1 MDAIELVYEG
11 KDLTIT
17 SETLKGLGVKKGDK
31 LQIRSVKRS
40 HKKPV
45 LESANFSEEEK
56 VRRETILKDTWGA
69 WTEEEGETAEKAIR
83 ELRAE
88 RQPRNLQ

>member
-17 SETLKGLGVKKGDK
+17 NETLKKLGVKRGDK
-31 LQIRSVKRS
+31 LQLRTIKRFR
-40 HKKPV
+40 KKPV
-45 LESANFSEEEK
+45 LEPANFSEEEK
-56 VRRETILKDTWGA
+56 ARRKAILKETWGA
-69 WTEEEGETAEKAIR
+69 WTDEEGEAAEKAIR

-88 RQPRNLQ
+88 WQPRDSL

>member
-11 KDLTIT
+11 KDLTVS
-17 SETLKGLGVKKGDK
+17 SESLRALGAKEGDK
-31 LQIRSVKRS
+31 VQIRTVRRS
-40 HKKPV
+40 RKKAV
-45 LESANFSEEEK
+45 LEPANFSEEEK
-56 VRRETILKDTWGA
+56 ARREMILNDTWGA

-88 RQPRNLQ
+88 WRTRSL